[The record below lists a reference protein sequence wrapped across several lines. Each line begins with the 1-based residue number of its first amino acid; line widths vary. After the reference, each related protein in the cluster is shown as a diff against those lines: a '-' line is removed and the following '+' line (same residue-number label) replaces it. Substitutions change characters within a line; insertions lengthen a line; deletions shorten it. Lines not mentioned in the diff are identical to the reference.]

1 VWSSAV
7 RSAWLVEKQPASMKE
22 LLILFAASQPA
33 SVHIHGK
40 LKTGR
45 GSIFCTL
52 AQLLLRFELFT

>member
-1 VWSSAV
+1 
-7 RSAWLVEKQPASMKE
+7 VEKQPASMKE